1 MESSTAESPA
11 ERKKQREAERCHKRY
26 YQRKAAG
33 VCVQCGKPDEFTEE
47 GGAYC
52 IDCLERYAEYRQES
66 YRRNPQST
74 YNRHKRLADQR
85 KADGLCVRCG
95 KPLEDKSKARCKA
108 CRAQDAER
116 HRIKYQQNQDFV
128 PVHSR
133 EYCGLCARCS
143 APLPVPRIIKRTD
156 GQPSKLCRRCYEN
169 ARDCFKKGSDAV
181 KGVHEWRY
189 TNSLFFPSKRK

>member
-11 ERKKQREAERCHKRY
+11 ERKKQRDAERCHKRY

-52 IDCLERYAEYRQES
+52 IDCLERYAEYRQEG

-85 KADGLCVRCG
+85 KAD
-95 KPLEDKSKARCKA
+95 
-108 CRAQDAER
+108 
-116 HRIKYQQNQDFV
+116 
-128 PVHSR
+128 
-133 EYCGLCARCS
+133 GLCARCS

-189 TNSLFFPSKRK
+189 TNSQFFPSKRK